1 MRIVIV
7 GGNGQVGSDL
17 ARVLRDTHEDFVTLT
32 RNDLDITERLTLGD
46 KLGKYNPD
54 VIINCAVYHPVDE
67 CETNPDRSFAV
78 NAIAVRDLG
87 LAAKDLH
94 ASMVHF
100 SSDYVFDGEQERPY
114 CEEDSL
120 KPLSV
125 FGVSKVA
132 GEQLLRA
139 VLPNHFIIR
148 TSGLYGLTGSRVKRG
163 NFVETMLRVGQQNGK
178 VRVVSDL
185 RMAQTS
191 TQNLAKQVLALIRT
205 KNYGTYH
212 ASDHGDY
219 SWYEFAQRIFDYSRM
234 NVAVSPVSWR
244 DMPAVAPRP
253 KYSVLEN
260 RGLKRLGLDQ
270 MQPIDI
276 ALRAYLKAREEISL
290 SQSSQPQRA
299 SLSTVT

>member
-1 MRIVIV
+1 MSVVSLSR
-7 GGNGQVGSDL
+7 S
-17 ARVLRDTHEDFVTLT
+17 E
-32 RNDLDITERLTLGD
+32 LDITESSVLAE
-46 KLGKYNPD
+46 KLAQHRPD
-54 VIINCAVYHPVDE
+54 VILNCSVYHPVDE
-67 CETNPDRSFAV
+67 CESNPERSFAV
-78 NAIAVRDLG
+78 NATAVRALA
-87 LAAKDLH
+87 LAAKHLQ
-94 ASMVHF
+94 AAVVQF
-100 SSDYVFDGEQERPY
+100 SSDYVFDGELGRPY
-114 CEEDSL
+114 TEEDI
-120 KPLSV
+120 PTPVSV

-163 NFVETMLRVGQQNGK
+163 NFVETMLSLGKQNGE
-178 VRVVSDL
+178 VRVVNDL

-219 SWYEFAQRIFDYSRM
+219 SWYEFAKRIFDYSGM
-234 NVAVSPVSWR
+234 NVAVTPVSWR
-244 DMPAVAPRP
+244 EMPSVAPRP

-260 RGLKRLGLDQ
+260 RRLEKLGLDQ

-276 ALRAYLKAREEISL
+276 ALRGYLKAREGIPLSEL
-290 SQSSQPQRA
+290 SQSVSVSAP
-299 SLSTVT
+299 TG